1 VATHRISLLPQI
13 SALGEAEQAL
23 ARSLH
28 SLLDAEAENP
38 KVAEHL
44 SDEGREHL
52 RVLEAGEDSPRSFAA
67 VVWGINFLR
76 GEIGVI
82 PRLNVTGIEPA
93 NEAERTAFLNDF
105 IRMELKR
112 QKLLEFL
119 NRTEPAWKD
128 EDHPD
133 IAEIGAAAWV
143 HNMRQE
149 KSLRLAGR
157 DDNLDQL

>member
-1 VATHRISLLPQI
+1 MATQRIGLLPQI

-28 SLLDAEAENP
+28 SLLEAEAQSPEA
-38 KVAEHL
+38 AEDL
-44 SDEGREHL
+44 SDEEQAHL
-52 RVLEAGEDSPRSFAA
+52 HVLAAGEDSPRSFDA

-76 GEIGVI
+76 GKIGVI
-82 PRLNVTGIEPA
+82 PRLNATGIEPTS
-93 NEAERTAFLNDF
+93 EAERTTFLNDF

-119 NRTEPAWKD
+119 SRTEPVWKD

-157 DDNLDQL
+157 DDNLDPL

>member
-1 VATHRISLLPQI
+1 VATQRIGLLPQI

-28 SLLDAEAENP
+28 SLLEAEAQSPE
-38 KVAEHL
+38 VAGHL
-44 SDEGREHL
+44 SDEAEADLH
-52 RVLEAGEDSPRSFAA
+52 VLEAGEDSPRSFNA

-76 GEIGVI
+76 RKIGVI
-82 PRLNVTGIEPA
+82 PRLDSIVSEFAGERERDLFLVTSIK
-93 NEAERTAFLNDF
+93 
-105 IRMELKR
+105 IELKR

-119 NRTEPAWKD
+119 SQTEPVWKD

-133 IAEIGAAAWV
+133 IAAIGSAAWV

-149 KSLRLAGR
+149 KSLRLADR
-157 DDNLDQL
+157 DENLDPL